1 MNKTKWIKEWEVK
14 NFVRVKKSRHYDT
27 DNRIDNEVIKYV
39 GSRFKN
45 EIGNTF
51 KVYKDFIKSNYYRGN
66 IKKSAD
72 LRQSDFDNILLLF
85 YNMEKRFDSLIL
97 EYDKILNEL
106 YDKMYSVYNEIEV
119 SKENKYINEFFKGD
133 KIGNESIYI
142 KSSKLA
148 ISANRNKR
156 YIMRWLKYI
165 DKDFIKKLE
174 NDKVILKIQREKS
187 N

>member
-1 MNKTKWIKEWEVK
+1 
-14 NFVRVKKSRHYDT
+14 
-27 DNRIDNEVIKYV
+27 
-39 GSRFKN
+39 
-45 EIGNTF
+45 
-51 KVYKDFIKSNYYRGN
+51 
-66 IKKSAD
+66 
-72 LRQSDFDNILLLF
+72 
-85 YNMEKRFDSLIL
+85 MEKRFDNLIL

-156 YIMRWLKYI
+156 YIMRWLKYV